1 MLATECS
8 LALFKVLQ
16 ILSLQFLSLY
26 FFVFPFCA
34 AKCDA
39 DKFREV

>member
-8 LALFKVLQ
+8 LALSKVLQ

-26 FFVFPFCA
+26 FFVPSFCA
-34 AKCDA
+34 AQCA
-39 DKFREV
+39 AENFREV